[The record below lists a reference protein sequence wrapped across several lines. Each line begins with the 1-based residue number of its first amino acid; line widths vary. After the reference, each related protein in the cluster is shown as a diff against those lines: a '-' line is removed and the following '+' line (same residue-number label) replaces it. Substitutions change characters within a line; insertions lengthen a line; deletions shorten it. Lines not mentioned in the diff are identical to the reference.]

1 MNDGTDRVPR
11 LVVGISRSPASWW
24 ALAWAVGE
32 ARRRQ
37 ATLLLVN
44 VFRTPAAACAAD
56 YSPGFGGTPLDP
68 HAAHVACGNALVE
81 TALQQVLGRVPGDV
95 RVEQEVVCGQVA
107 ATLAG
112 LAWGDDL
119 LVLGCRRRGRLGRH
133 APGSVA
139 RACARLA
146 DCPVE
151 IVPEPLPSEIAA
163 FAASD
168 PGRSHRFRWMSHRGA
183 RAAS

>member
-1 MNDGTDRVPR
+1 MNGGRDRGPR
-11 LVVGISRSPASWW
+11 LIVGISGSRASWW

-56 YSPGFGGTPLDP
+56 YSPGLVGTPLDP
-68 HAAHVACGNALVE
+68 YAARVAYGNALIE

-146 DCPVE
+146 DCPVV
-151 IVPEPLPSEIAA
+151 IVPEPLPSEHAA
-163 FAASD
+163 FSAAG
-168 PGRSHRFRWMSHRGA
+168 PGRSHWFGRMPHRGA